1 MEKKT
6 SAMAVTGFVL
16 GIIGLLLSAVP
27 IINNFAFVL
36 AVLGLI
42 FGGVGLAKTK
52 KAHSKGGKLA
62 VAAVIISVIA
72 IIIVFA
78 SQSFYGAVLDR
89 ASKSLDESSKSA
101 QDSMDKMSGNATQ
114 ELLKTDVSVKLGQF
128 TATADQYGIVSTELP
143 VTVTNKNAA
152 EKSYDIQIE
161 AVDAKGN
168 RIDDDYAYANSL
180 GAGQTQTFK
189 IFQTVTSDKVDA
201 MKAATFKIVK
211 VSQS

>member
-6 SAMAVTGFVL
+6 SAMTVTGFVL

-27 IINNFAFVL
+27 IINNFALVL

-62 VAAVIISVIA
+62 VTAVIISVIA
-72 IIIVFA
+72 IVIVFV
-78 SQSFYGAVLDR
+78 SQSIYSAALNE
-89 ASKSLDESSKSA
+89 ASKSLDKSSKAA
-101 QDSMDKMSGNATQ
+101 QDSIDKMSGDATQ

-128 TATADQYGIVSTELP
+128 TATADQYGLVTTELP

-152 EKSYDIQIE
+152 EKSYDVQVE
-161 AVDAKGN
+161 AVDASGN

-189 IFQTVTSDKVDA
+189 IFQAVTSDKVDA
-201 MKAATFKIVK
+201 LKTATFKIVK